1 MTEGARYLGPWCA
14 ECGYPAVEKVRS
26 IDPRYPF
33 GQCKRGKVGC
43 KAGQLVPLVTTK
55 DAGTRPMIGAG
66 ASSRPPANRQHNPDK
81 LPEWYCDLCPH
92 TLAEV
97 EARDPGVNPTYNQ
110 QVAMQPKG
118 GQ

>member
-33 GQCKRGKVGC
+33 GQCKRGKVGRRR
-43 KAGQLVPLVTTK
+43 KLTT
-55 DAGTRPMIGAG
+55 ARH
-66 ASSRPPANRQHNPDK
+66 RQHNPDK